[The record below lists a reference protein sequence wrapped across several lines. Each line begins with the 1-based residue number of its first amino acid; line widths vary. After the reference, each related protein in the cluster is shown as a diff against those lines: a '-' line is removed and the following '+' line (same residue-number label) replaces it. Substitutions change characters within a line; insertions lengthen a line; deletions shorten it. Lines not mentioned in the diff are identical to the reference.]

1 MNRNIFSA
9 TLVLLIAV
17 GSFAQTNA
25 PTQPAAP
32 VADKKT
38 NSTNAPAKGEMTL
51 EEELS
56 LEPPI
61 NNTKIN
67 NGKAGTTENK
77 SAENI
82 SSKTEFYGRDN
93 EHALKGYSVG
103 AIAYNQN
110 FNANVALTVDGRD
123 KTFGAKS
130 PDIQFVGAIGR
141 YTVFPYKMI
150 GTDLAMTVATSVNHG
165 TLNYSPMIATKLE
178 INLGYAWQTL
188 TRSSFYV
195 FGGIGYE
202 TVKGKDIEKLIGA
215 GGGIANL
222 GLGLNFTKTISL
234 EGVFTFARHP
244 VSSVYLESVKTA
256 VLNEGATSVTT
267 NDSRSVIN
275 SYALQGR
282 LIYVF

>member
-1 MNRNIFSA
+1 MNRNILSA
-9 TLVLLIAV
+9 FLIFLVATT
-17 GSFAQTNA
+17 SFAQTSTPAQTA
-25 PTQPAAP
+25 PA
-32 VADKKT
+32 ADKKT
-38 NSTNAPAKGEMTL
+38 NTTTAPVKKDMTL

-56 LEPPI
+56 LEPSA

-67 NGKAGTTENK
+67 KAASSENK
-77 SAENI
+77 NTENI
-82 SSKTEFYGRDN
+82 SSKTEFYGRDS
-93 EHALKGYSVG
+93 EHALKGFSVG

-110 FNANVALTVDGRD
+110 FNANIALTVDGRD

-130 PDIQFVGAIGR
+130 PDIQFVGAVGR
-141 YTVFPYKMI
+141 YTIFPYSRI
-150 GTDLAMTVATSVNHG
+150 GTDLAVSVATSLNHG
-165 TLNYSPMIATKLE
+165 TLNYSPMMATKLE
-178 INLGYAWQTL
+178 INLGYAWQTM
-188 TRSSFYV
+188 TRSSIYV

-202 TVKGKDIEKLIGA
+202 SVKGKEIERFIGA

-244 VSSVYLESVKTA
+244 VSSVYLDSVKTA
-256 VLNEGATSVTT
+256 VINEGATSVTT

>member
-1 MNRNIFSA
+1 MNRNILSA
-9 TLVLLIAV
+9 FLILLVGAS
-17 GSFAQTNA
+17 SFAQTNNPAKPA
-25 PTQPAAP
+25 PS
-32 VADKKT
+32 ADKKT
-38 NSTNAPAKGEMTL
+38 TTTQMPAKKNMSL

-56 LEPPI
+56 LEPAA

-67 NGKAGTTENK
+67 NKNASVENK
-77 SAENI
+77 NTENI
-82 SSKTEFYGRDN
+82 SSKTEFYGRDSD
-93 EHALKGYSVG
+93 HALKGFSIG

-123 KTFGAKS
+123 KTFGSKS
-130 PDIQFVGAIGR
+130 ADIQFVGAVGR
-141 YTVFPYKMI
+141 YTIFPYSRI
-150 GTDLAMTVATSVNHG
+150 GTDLAMSVATSVNHG
-165 TLNYSPMIATKLE
+165 TLNYSPIMATKLE
-178 INLGYAWQTL
+178 VNLGYAWQTM
-188 TRSSFYV
+188 TKSSIYV

-202 TVKGKDIEKLIGA
+202 TVKGKEIERLIGA
-215 GGGIANL
+215 GGGIVNL

-244 VSSVYLESVKTA
+244 VSATYLEQLKTA
-256 VLNEGATSVTT
+256 VINEGATSVST